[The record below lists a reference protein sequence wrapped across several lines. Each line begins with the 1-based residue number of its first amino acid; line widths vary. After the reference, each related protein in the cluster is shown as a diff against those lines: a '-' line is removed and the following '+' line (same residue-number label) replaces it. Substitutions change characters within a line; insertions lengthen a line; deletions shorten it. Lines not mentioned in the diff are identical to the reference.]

1 MSNGC
6 PIINAEGWC
15 VGAKYVRD
23 NPLKTR
29 NCTIMSTGRNLFL
42 IFICSLAHSW
52 LGGHWSRWIVGIYPA
67 LLNTEFSGRGA
78 FYWLHHLD
86 SSSTVICTDPSWPS
100 CSTRFGE
107 TSSIYLH
114 LGLHRVPLP
123 QLIWRIR
130 DLFPRWI
137 RQYPAV
143 LCYHLRRFTYERFY
157 LCSAATWTGLLF
169 TVCLAKPR
177 SNNKCVPF
185 RSVSQLSALEY
196 APWIVC
202 CYVVIK

>member
-1 MSNGC
+1 MF
-6 PIINAEGWC
+6 
-15 VGAKYVRD
+15 VGAFLRWPVTLDRGNICRLFKY
-23 NPLKTR
+23 R
-29 NCTIMSTGRNLFL
+29 NWRERSLLLAPPPRQLFHCHLYRSLLTIMFYSVRWNIIDLPSFGFTPGTSAAINM
-42 IFICSLAHSW
+42 AYSW
-52 LGGHWSRWIVGIYPA
+52 HI
-67 LLNTEFSGRGA
+67 
-78 FYWLHHLD
+78 
-86 SSSTVICTDPSWPS
+86 
-100 CSTRFGE
+100 
-107 TSSIYLH
+107 
-114 LGLHRVPLP
+114 
-123 QLIWRIR
+123 
-130 DLFPRWI
+130 FPRWI